1 MNPPPERS
9 VLMPSTIR
17 AVIFDMD
24 GVLIDSEPVY
34 LGMQARNLQT
44 KYPWVTLESMY
55 PTVGMSSQEYPRFM
69 ARLCRVPFTP
79 EFEKELMQADENEP
93 IHFPEILRPEA
104 RPMLEQLRAMGLQL
118 ALASSSPMSNI
129 RQVLSEC
136 GLMEF
141 FPVIVSGEQFEASKP
156 DPEIYL
162 HTMARLG
169 RRPEECLIV
178 EDSTY
183 GVQAGAAAGGLVAA
197 LRDERFPFD
206 QSRAQLHIESLAEVP
221 VLAACGG
228 KKIRAAF
235 FDVDGT
241 LISGGSHKMP
251 ATLPAAL
258 DALRKNGVALLLS
271 TGRHLLEIEEE
282 NLLPGL
288 HFDGAAYMNGQL
300 CEWKGHPV
308 VQNLISPEE
317 LASLHAY
324 LDRTG
329 HSCIFLERDQMYA
342 NKVDD
347 RLIAGQAQ
355 VGTAIPPL
363 RSLDGLEQRE
373 IYQLIPYVTA
383 EEEPELLAAM
393 PGCKTLRWGNAVV
406 DLTTKAGGKEKGI
419 RALCEAMGISIDETI
434 AFGDGANDR
443 EMLEMAGIGVAMGNA
458 LEEVK
463 QSADYITDT
472 VEEDGLA
479 KALRHFCLI

>member
-1 MNPPPERS
+1 
-9 VLMPSTIR
+9 MPSPIR

-69 ARLCRVPFTP
+69 ARLCRVPFSP

-93 IHFPEILRPEA
+93 IHFPDILRPEA

-129 RQVLSEC
+129 RQVLGEC

-206 QSRAQLHIESLAEVP
+206 QRAAQLHIDSLAELP
-221 VLAACGG
+221 ALAACGG
-228 KKIRAAF
+228 KRIRAAF

-241 LISGGSHKMP
+241 LITVGGHRMPPSVAPALQALQRSGVQVF
-251 ATLPAAL
+251 LC
-258 DALRKNGVALLLS
+258 
-271 TGRHLLEIEEE
+271 TGRHALEIEEE
-282 NLLPGL
+282 NMLPGITV
-288 HFDGAAYMNGQL
+288 DGAVYMNGQL
-300 CEWKGHPV
+300 CELQGQIVRETPIPAGDLSALK
-308 VQNLISPEE
+308 QFLQKKNC
-317 LASLHAY
+317 
-324 LDRTG
+324 
-329 HSCIFLERDQMYA
+329 SCIFLEKDRMYA
-342 NKVDD
+342 NCVDS
-347 RLIAGQAQ
+347 RMEVEQAKI
-355 VGTAIPPL
+355 GTAVPAVRDI
-363 RSLDGLEQRE
+363 SDLENRR
-373 IYQLIPYVTA
+373 IYQVIPFVN
-383 EEEPELLAAM
+383 EEEEEELLRLM
-393 PGCKTLRWGNAVV
+393 PHCRTKRWGDAVV
-406 DLTTKAGGKEKGI
+406 DLMSRSGGKENGI
-419 RALCEAMGISIDETI
+419 RALCAAIGITPEETI
-434 AFGDGANDR
+434 AFGDADNDL
-443 EMLEMAGIGVAMGNA
+443 EMLQLAGIGVAMGNA
-458 LEEVK
+458 LPQVRAC
-463 QSADYITDT
+463 ADMVTDT
-472 VEEDGLA
+472 VENDGIA
-479 KALRHFCLI
+479 HALRRLKLIG

>member
-1 MNPPPERS
+1 
-9 VLMPSTIR
+9 MPSPIR

-34 LGMQARNLQT
+34 LGMQTRNLQT

-93 IHFPEILRPEA
+93 IHFPDILRPEA

-141 FPVIVSGEQFEASKP
+141 FPVLVSGEQFEASKP

-206 QSRAQLHIESLAEVP
+206 QSAARFHIGNLSEIPA
-221 VLAACGG
+221 LAA
-228 KKIRAAF
+228 
-235 FDVDGT
+235 
-241 LISGGSHKMP
+241 
-251 ATLPAAL
+251 
-258 DALRKNGVALLLS
+258 
-271 TGRHLLEIEEE
+271 
-282 NLLPGL
+282 
-288 HFDGAAYMNGQL
+288 
-300 CEWKGHPV
+300 
-308 VQNLISPEE
+308 
-317 LASLHAY
+317 
-324 LDRTG
+324 
-329 HSCIFLERDQMYA
+329 
-342 NKVDD
+342 
-347 RLIAGQAQ
+347 
-355 VGTAIPPL
+355 
-363 RSLDGLEQRE
+363 
-373 IYQLIPYVTA
+373 
-383 EEEPELLAAM
+383 
-393 PGCKTLRWGNAVV
+393 
-406 DLTTKAGGKEKGI
+406 
-419 RALCEAMGISIDETI
+419 SI
-434 AFGDGANDR
+434 
-443 EMLEMAGIGVAMGNA
+443 
-458 LEEVK
+458 
-463 QSADYITDT
+463 Q
-472 VEEDGLA
+472 
-479 KALRHFCLI
+479 